1 MLKPKLVDI
10 GRLGSDRFQG
20 SQHLGRGPETLDWFT
35 ISGAAA
41 LSSEVRSET
50 GRIFGSLS
58 KSELITSGR
67 RTDNDAT
74 NNSGHT
80 QRMNEITREEFNAKI
95 ETIETKMDARVES
108 VSAKIEAFLMAQ
120 AERDKAQLE
129 RDKRYE
135 LLADRVT
142 TAAEGAEEAAKQA
155 ATVKSNYWAAV
166 GVQLV
171 AVAAILVGAYFAT
184 QANTLSA
191 ISTTLSAFQA
201 GKAEPPMTPS
211 AVPQSPSK

>member
-1 MLKPKLVDI
+1 MVSSELQDTKQLFTYLLSQIGEVQKLKLD
-10 GRLGSDRFQG
+10 LAEAQSQG
-20 SQHLGRGPETLDWFT
+20 SVNDSIR
-35 ISGAAA
+35 
-41 LSSEVRSET
+41 VRAYDEP
-50 GRIFGSLS
+50 
-58 KSELITSGR
+58 
-67 RTDNDAT
+67 
-74 NNSGHT
+74 
-80 QRMNEITREEFNAKI
+80 MNEITREEFNAKL
-95 ETIETKMDARVES
+95 ETIEVKMDARVES
-108 VSAKIEAFLMAQ
+108 VSAKIDAFLSAQ

-142 TAAEGAEEAAKQA
+142 KAAEGAEEAAKQA

-166 GVQLV
+166 GVQLL

-201 GKAEPPMTPS
+201 GKGEP
-211 AVPQSPSK
+211 AVMPPAPTSQQPLSK